1 MLQIFDDSYIRYAQN
16 NVLQEQTIYPAR
28 GLLMD
33 RTNDL
38 LVYND
43 NIYDLF
49 VTPEQVKNLDTNSFC
64 DVIGITKDEFI
75 ARFERIKR
83 QKGYTIYRP
92 SIFEKQ
98 LTIKTYAKFQ
108 EMLFDFQGFYVD
120 VRTDRKYKYS
130 NAAHIMG
137 YIGEVTEKMI
147 ENSDGY
153 YRLGDFIGISGVER
167 TYEKELGGI
176 KIYK

>member
-1 MLQIFDDSYIRYAQN
+1 MESQIKQKILLGVFIFIAFVYVIRLLTLQIFDDSYIRSAQN

-33 RTNDL
+33 RNNDL

-49 VTPEQVKNLDTNSFC
+49 VTPEQVKNLDTNAFC
-64 DVIGITKDEFI
+64 EVIGITKQEFI
-75 ARFERIKR
+75 DRFEKIKR
-83 QKGYTIYRP
+83 QKGYAIYRP
-92 SIFEKQ
+92 SVFEKQ
-98 LTIKTYAKFQ
+98 LTMATYARFQ
-108 EMLFDFQGFYVD
+108 EMLFDFQGFDVV
-120 VRTDRKYKYS
+120 VRTDRKYKYK

-147 ENSDGY
+147 EN
-153 YRLGDFIGISGVER
+153 
-167 TYEKELGGI
+167 
-176 KIYK
+176 